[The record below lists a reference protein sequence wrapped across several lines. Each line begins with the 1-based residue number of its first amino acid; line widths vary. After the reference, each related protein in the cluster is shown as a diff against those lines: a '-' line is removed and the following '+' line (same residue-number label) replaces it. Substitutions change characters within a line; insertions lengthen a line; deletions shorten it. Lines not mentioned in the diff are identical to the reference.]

1 MENYNGDEQVRLK
14 AEPKKGKS
22 LWLTSLVSGTVASIV
37 TSSVFVFGGDF
48 IDAEKNTVTESSQT
62 AGAEQ
67 TESVEKNKSINTEK
81 LSTSTDSNERADMV
95 ESASKSIV
103 GVVNLQEMQNQN
115 PFQQQST
122 ESETVESGTGSG
134 VIYKKDNGKAYIITN
149 NHVIEGAKEVE
160 ISLYDGQKATATVV
174 GADALT
180 DLAVLTI
187 DASVAPEGINFGD
200 SDRMRPGEEVLAI
213 GNPLGLDFSRSVT
226 QGIVSATGRSISVDT
241 SDGEWELDVL
251 QTDAAINPG
260 NSGGALINTAG
271 EVIGIN
277 SLKISESGVEGLG
290 FAIPSND
297 VIPIVTELI
306 ENGKITRPYLGVSL
320 ANTEELPQYYFQN
333 VPEAAKSGV
342 MVTGIETGSAAAN
355 GGLKQQDIIVEIDGT
370 KISTSAELRKYLYT
384 DKKIGDKV
392 KVKVYRGNEEKT
404 LTITLQNS

>member
-1 MENYNGDEQVRLK
+1 MENYNGEEQVRIK
-14 AEPKKGKS
+14 AERKKGKS
-22 LWLTSLVSGTVASIV
+22 LWITSLVSGTVASMV
-37 TSSVFVFGGDF
+37 TSSVFLFGGDF
-48 IDAEKNTVTESSQT
+48 IDQGKSSVNESTET
-62 AGAEQ
+62 AGIQQ
-67 TESVEKNKSINTEK
+67 TDSVEKDKSVTAEK
-81 LSTSTDSNERADMV
+81 LSASTDSNDRAEMV

-103 GVVNLQEMQNQN
+103 GVVNLQEMQSQN
-115 PFQQQST
+115 PYQRQST

-134 VIYKKDNGKAYIITN
+134 VIYKKADGKAYIITN

-160 ISLYDGQKATATVV
+160 ISLYDGQKATAAVV

-187 DASVAPEGINFGD
+187 DSSKAPEGIKFGNSD
-200 SDRMRPGEEVLAI
+200 SMRPGEEVLAI

-226 QGIVSATGRSISVDT
+226 QGIVSATGRTISVDT
-241 SDGEWELDVL
+241 SDGEWALDVL

-277 SLKISESGVEGLG
+277 SLKISENGVEGLG

-320 ANTEELPQYYFQN
+320 ASIGELPQYYIQN
-333 VPEAAKSGV
+333 VPEAAESGV
-342 MVTGIETGSAAAN
+342 MVTSMEAGSAAAN

-370 KISTSAELRKYLYT
+370 KINTAAALRKYLYT

-392 KVKVYRGNEEKT
+392 KIKVYRGTEEKT
-404 LTITLQNS
+404 VTITLQKP

>member
-1 MENYNGDEQVRLK
+1 MENYNGDEQVRVK

>member
-1 MENYNGDEQVRLK
+1 MENYNGDEQVRVK

-149 NHVIEGAKEVE
+149 NHVIEGAKELE

-320 ANTEELPQYYFQN
+320 ANTEELPQYYLQN

>member
-1 MENYNGDEQVRLK
+1 MENYNGDEQVRVK

-22 LWLTSLVSGTVASIV
+22 LWFTSLVSGTVASIV

-320 ANTEELPQYYFQN
+320 ANTEELPQYYLQN

>member
-1 MENYNGDEQVRLK
+1 MEDYKSNEQVRMK
-14 AEPKKGKS
+14 QDGKKGKS
-22 LWLTSLVSGTVASIV
+22 LWMTSLVSGTIASVV
-37 TSSVFVFGGDF
+37 TSSVFMFSGDF
-48 IDAEKNTVTESSQT
+48 VDQGKNSVDDSAQT
-62 AGAEQ
+62 A
-67 TESVEKNKSINTEK
+67 SVQKDGGVTPQK
-81 LSTSTDSNERADMV
+81 LSTSTDSKDRANMV

-103 GVVNLQEMQNQN
+103 GVVNLQENQNQN

-122 ESETVESGTGSG
+122 ENEKVETGTGSG
-134 VIYKKDNGKAYIITN
+134 VIYKKENGKAYIITN

-160 ISLYDGQKATATVV
+160 ISLYDGQKAKAAVV

-187 DASVAPEGINFGD
+187 DASKAPDGIKFGNSD
-200 SDRMRPGEEVLAI
+200 SMRPGEEVLAI

-241 SDGEWELDVL
+241 SDGAWALDVI

-306 ENGKITRPYLGVSL
+306 DNGKITRPYLGVSL
-320 ANTEELPQYYFQN
+320 ASIEELPQYYLQN
-333 VPEAAKSGV
+333 VPEAAKTGV
-342 MVTGIETGSAAAN
+342 MITSIEAGSAAEK
-355 GGLKQQDIIVEIDGT
+355 GGLKQQDIIMEIDGT
-370 KISTSAELRKYLYT
+370 KISTAAELRKYLYN
-384 DKKIGDKV
+384 DKKIGEKV
-392 KVKVYRGNEEKT
+392 KIKLYRGMKEKT
-404 LTITLQNS
+404 VTITLQKS

>member
-1 MENYNGDEQVRLK
+1 MENYNGEEQVRVN
-14 AEPKKGKS
+14 AERKKGKS
-22 LWLTSLVSGTVASIV
+22 LWITSLVSGTVASMV
-37 TSSVFVFGGDF
+37 TSSVFLFGGDF
-48 IDAEKNTVTESSQT
+48 IDQGKSSVNESTET
-62 AGAEQ
+62 AGIQQ
-67 TESVEKNKSINTEK
+67 TDSVEKDKSVTAEK
-81 LSTSTDSNERADMV
+81 LSASTDSNDRAEMV

-103 GVVNLQEMQNQN
+103 GVVNLQEMQSQN
-115 PFQQQST
+115 PYQRQST

-134 VIYKKDNGKAYIITN
+134 VIYKKADGKAYIITN

-160 ISLYDGQKATATVV
+160 ISLYDGQKATAAVV

-187 DASVAPEGINFGD
+187 DSSKAPEGIKFGNSD
-200 SDRMRPGEEVLAI
+200 SMRPGEEVLAI

-226 QGIVSATGRSISVDT
+226 QGIVSATGRTISVDT
-241 SDGEWELDVL
+241 SDGEWALDVL

-277 SLKISESGVEGLG
+277 SLKISENGVEGLG

-320 ANTEELPQYYFQN
+320 ASIDELPQHYIQN
-333 VPEAAKSGV
+333 VPEAAESGV
-342 MVTGIETGSAAAN
+342 MVTSIEAGSAAAN

-370 KISTSAELRKYLYT
+370 KINTAAALRKYLYT

-392 KVKVYRGNEEKT
+392 KIKVYRGTEEKT
-404 LTITLQNS
+404 VTITLQKP

>member
-1 MENYNGDEQVRLK
+1 MENYNGDEQVRVK

-48 IDAEKNTVTESSQT
+48 MDAEKNTVTESSQT

-67 TESVEKNKSINTEK
+67 TESVEKIKSINTEK

-320 ANTEELPQYYFQN
+320 ANTEELPQYYLQN
-333 VPEAAKSGV
+333 APEAAKSGV

-370 KISTSAELRKYLYT
+370 KISTSAELRKHLYT

>member
-1 MENYNGDEQVRLK
+1 MENYNGEEQVRVK
-14 AEPKKGKS
+14 AERKKGKS
-22 LWLTSLVSGTVASIV
+22 LWITSLVSGTVASMV
-37 TSSVFVFGGDF
+37 TSSVFLFGVDF
-48 IDAEKNTVTESSQT
+48 INQGKSSVNESTET
-62 AGAEQ
+62 AGIQ
-67 TESVEKNKSINTEK
+67 QKDSVEKDKSVTAEK
-81 LSTSTDSNERADMV
+81 LSASTDSNDRAEMV

-103 GVVNLQEMQNQN
+103 GVVNLQEMQSQT
-115 PFQQQST
+115 PYQRQST

-134 VIYKKDNGKAYIITN
+134 VIYKKADGKAYIITN

-160 ISLYDGQKATATVV
+160 ISLYDGQKATAAVV

-187 DASVAPEGINFGD
+187 DSSKAPEGIKFGNSD
-200 SDRMRPGEEVLAI
+200 SMRPGEEVLAI

-226 QGIVSATGRSISVDT
+226 QGIVSATGRTISVDT
-241 SDGEWELDVL
+241 SDGEWALDVL

-277 SLKISESGVEGLG
+277 SLKISENGVEGLG

-320 ANTEELPQYYFQN
+320 ASIDELPQYYIQN
-333 VPEAAKSGV
+333 VPEAAESGV
-342 MVTGIETGSAAAN
+342 MVTSIEAGSAAAN

-370 KISTSAELRKYLYT
+370 KINTAAALRKYLYT

-392 KVKVYRGNEEKT
+392 KIKVYRGTEEKT
-404 LTITLQNS
+404 VTITLQKP

>member
-1 MENYNGDEQVRLK
+1 MENYNGEEQVRVN
-14 AEPKKGKS
+14 AERKKGKS
-22 LWLTSLVSGTVASIV
+22 LWITSLVSGTVASMV
-37 TSSVFVFGGDF
+37 TSSVFLFGGDF
-48 IDAEKNTVTESSQT
+48 IDQGKSSVNESTET
-62 AGAEQ
+62 AGIQQ
-67 TESVEKNKSINTEK
+67 TDSVEKDKSVTAEK
-81 LSTSTDSNERADMV
+81 LSASTDSNDRAEMV

-103 GVVNLQEMQNQN
+103 GVVNLQEMQSQN
-115 PFQQQST
+115 PYQRQST

-134 VIYKKDNGKAYIITN
+134 VIYKKADGKAYIITN

-160 ISLYDGQKATATVV
+160 ISLYDGQKATAAVV

-187 DASVAPEGINFGD
+187 DSSKAPEGIKFGNSD
-200 SDRMRPGEEVLAI
+200 SMRPGEEVLAI

-226 QGIVSATGRSISVDT
+226 QGIVSATGRTISVDT
-241 SDGEWELDVL
+241 SDGEWALDVL

-277 SLKISESGVEGLG
+277 SLKISENGVEGLG

-320 ANTEELPQYYFQN
+320 ASIDELPQHYIQN
-333 VPEAAKSGV
+333 VPEAAESGV
-342 MVTGIETGSAAAN
+342 MVTSIEAGSAAAN

-370 KISTSAELRKYLYT
+370 KINTAAALRKYLYT

-392 KVKVYRGNEEKT
+392 KIKVYRGTEEKT
-404 LTITLQNS
+404 VSITLQKP

>member
-1 MENYNGDEQVRLK
+1 MENYNGEEQVRVK
-14 AEPKKGKS
+14 AERKKGKS
-22 LWLTSLVSGTVASIV
+22 LWITSLVSGTVASMV
-37 TSSVFVFGGDF
+37 TSSVFLFGGDF
-48 IDAEKNTVTESSQT
+48 IDQGKSSVNESTET
-62 AGAEQ
+62 AGIQQ
-67 TESVEKNKSINTEK
+67 TDSVEKDKSVTAEK
-81 LSTSTDSNERADMV
+81 LSASTDSNDRAEMV

-103 GVVNLQEMQNQN
+103 GVVNLQEMQSQY
-115 PFQQQST
+115 PYQRQST

-134 VIYKKDNGKAYIITN
+134 VIYKKADGKAYIITN

-160 ISLYDGQKATATVV
+160 ISLYDGQKATAAVV

-187 DASVAPEGINFGD
+187 DSSKAPEGIKFGNSD
-200 SDRMRPGEEVLAI
+200 SMRPGEEVLAI

-226 QGIVSATGRSISVDT
+226 QGIVSATGRTISVDT
-241 SDGEWELDVL
+241 SDGEWALDVL

-277 SLKISESGVEGLG
+277 SLKISENGVEGLG

-320 ANTEELPQYYFQN
+320 ASIGELPQYYIQN
-333 VPEAAKSGV
+333 VPEAAESGV
-342 MVTGIETGSAAAN
+342 MVTSIEAGSAAAN

-370 KISTSAELRKYLYT
+370 KINTAAALRKYLYT

-392 KVKVYRGNEEKT
+392 KIKVYRGTEEKT
-404 LTITLQNS
+404 VTITLQKP

>member
-1 MENYNGDEQVRLK
+1 MENYNGNEQVQVKEER
-14 AEPKKGKS
+14 KKGKS
-22 LWLTSLVSGTVASIV
+22 LWMTSLVSGTVASMV
-37 TSSVFVFGGDF
+37 TSSVFIFGGDF
-48 IDAEKNTVTESSQT
+48 IDQEKNSVADSAQT
-62 AGAEQ
+62 ASVTQ
-67 TESVEKNKSINTEK
+67 TEKAGDATPQK
-81 LSTSTDSNERADMV
+81 LSASTDSKDRANMV

-103 GVVNLQEMQNQN
+103 GVVNLQETQNQN

-122 ESETVESGTGSG
+122 ESEKVETGTGSG

-160 ISLYDGQKATATVV
+160 ISLYDGQKATAAVV

-187 DASVAPEGINFGD
+187 DASKAPDGIKFGNSD
-200 SDRMRPGEEVLAI
+200 SMRPGEEVLAI

-241 SDGEWELDVL
+241 SDGAWTLDVI

-306 ENGKITRPYLGVSL
+306 EKGKITRPYLGVSL
-320 ANTEELPQYYFQN
+320 ASIEELPQYYLQD
-333 VPEAAKSGV
+333 VPEAAKAGV
-342 MVTGIETGSAAAN
+342 MITSIEAGSAADK
-355 GGLKQQDIIVEIDGT
+355 GGLKQQDIIMELDGT
-370 KISTSAELRKYLYT
+370 KISTAAELRKYLYT

-392 KVKVYRGNEEKT
+392 KVKVYRGKAEKT
-404 LTITLQNS
+404 VTITLQTS

>member
-1 MENYNGDEQVRLK
+1 MENYNGDEQVRMK

-22 LWLTSLVSGTVASIV
+22 LWFTSLVSGTVASIV

-320 ANTEELPQYYFQN
+320 ANTEELPQYYLQN

-342 MVTGIETGSAAAN
+342 MVTGIDTGSAAAN

>member
-1 MENYNGDEQVRLK
+1 MENYNGEEQVRVK
-14 AEPKKGKS
+14 AERKKGKS
-22 LWLTSLVSGTVASIV
+22 LWITSLVSGTVASMV
-37 TSSVFVFGGDF
+37 TSSVFLFGGDF
-48 IDAEKNTVTESSQT
+48 IDQGKSSVNESTET
-62 AGAEQ
+62 AGIQQ
-67 TESVEKNKSINTEK
+67 TDSVEKDKSVTAEK
-81 LSTSTDSNERADMV
+81 LSASTDSNDRAEMV

-103 GVVNLQEMQNQN
+103 GVVNLQEMQSQN
-115 PFQQQST
+115 PYQRQST

-134 VIYKKDNGKAYIITN
+134 VIYKKADGKAYIITN

-160 ISLYDGQKATATVV
+160 ISLYDGQKATAAVV

-187 DASVAPEGINFGD
+187 DSSKAPEGIKFGNSD
-200 SDRMRPGEEVLAI
+200 SMRPGEEVLAI

-226 QGIVSATGRSISVDT
+226 QGIVSATGRTISVDT
-241 SDGEWELDVL
+241 SDGEWALDVL

-277 SLKISESGVEGLG
+277 SLKISENGVEGLG

-320 ANTEELPQYYFQN
+320 TSIDELPQYYIQN
-333 VPEAAKSGV
+333 VPEAAESGV
-342 MVTGIETGSAAAN
+342 MVTSIEAGSAAAN

-370 KISTSAELRKYLYT
+370 KINTAAALRKYLYT

-392 KVKVYRGNEEKT
+392 KIKVYRGTEEKT
-404 LTITLQNS
+404 VTITLQKP

>member
-1 MENYNGDEQVRLK
+1 MENYNGEEQVRVK
-14 AEPKKGKS
+14 AERKKGKS
-22 LWLTSLVSGTVASIV
+22 LWITSLVSGTVASMV
-37 TSSVFVFGGDF
+37 TSSVFLFGGDF
-48 IDAEKNTVTESSQT
+48 IDQGKSPVNESTKT
-62 AGAEQ
+62 AGVQQ
-67 TESVEKNKSINTEK
+67 TERVEKNESVTAEK
-81 LSTSTDSNERADMV
+81 LSTSTDSNDRAEMV

-115 PFQQQST
+115 PYQRQN

-134 VIYKKDNGKAYIITN
+134 VIYKKADGKAYIITN

-160 ISLYDGQKATATVV
+160 ISLYDGQKATAAVV

-187 DASVAPEGINFGD
+187 DASKAPEGIKFGNSD
-200 SDRMRPGEEVLAI
+200 SMRPGEEVLAI

-241 SDGEWELDVL
+241 TDGEWELDVL

-277 SLKISESGVEGLG
+277 SLKISENGVEGLG

-320 ANTEELPQYYFQN
+320 ASIEELPQYYIQN

-342 MVTGIETGSAAAN
+342 MVTSIEAGSAAAN
-355 GGLKQQDIIVEIDGT
+355 GGLKQQDIIIEIDGT
-370 KISTSAELRKYLYT
+370 KINTATALRKYLYT

-392 KVKVYRGNEEKT
+392 KVKVYRGTEEKT
-404 LTITLQNS
+404 VTLTLQKP

>member
-1 MENYNGDEQVRLK
+1 MENYNGEEQVRVN
-14 AEPKKGKS
+14 AERKKGKS
-22 LWLTSLVSGTVASIV
+22 LWITSLVSGTVASMV
-37 TSSVFVFGGDF
+37 TSSVFLFGGDF
-48 IDAEKNTVTESSQT
+48 IDQGKSSVNESTET
-62 AGAEQ
+62 AGIQQ
-67 TESVEKNKSINTEK
+67 TDSVEKDKSVTAEK
-81 LSTSTDSNERADMV
+81 LSASTDSNDRAEMV

-103 GVVNLQEMQNQN
+103 GVVNLQEMQSQN
-115 PFQQQST
+115 PYQRQST

-134 VIYKKDNGKAYIITN
+134 VIYKKADGKAYIITN

-160 ISLYDGQKATATVV
+160 ISLYDGQKATAAVV

-187 DASVAPEGINFGD
+187 DSSKALEGIKFGNSD
-200 SDRMRPGEEVLAI
+200 SMRPGEEVLAI

-226 QGIVSATGRSISVDT
+226 QGIVSATGRTISVDT
-241 SDGEWELDVL
+241 SDGEWALDVL

-277 SLKISESGVEGLG
+277 SLKISENGVEGLG

-306 ENGKITRPYLGVSL
+306 KNGKITRPYLGVSL
-320 ANTEELPQYYFQN
+320 ASIDELPQHYIQN
-333 VPEAAKSGV
+333 VPEAAESGV
-342 MVTGIETGSAAAN
+342 MVTSIEAGSAAAN
-355 GGLKQQDIIVEIDGT
+355 GGLKQQDIIVDIDGT
-370 KISTSAELRKYLYT
+370 KINTAAALRKYLYT

-392 KVKVYRGNEEKT
+392 KIKVYRGTEEKT
-404 LTITLQNS
+404 VTITLQKP

>member
-1 MENYNGDEQVRLK
+1 MENYNGDEQVRVK

-22 LWLTSLVSGTVASIV
+22 LWFTSLVSGTVASIV

-187 DASVAPEGINFGD
+187 DASVAPEGIKFGD

-320 ANTEELPQYYFQN
+320 ANTEELPQYYLQN

-404 LTITLQNS
+404 LTITLKNS

>member
-1 MENYNGDEQVRLK
+1 MENYNGEEQVRVQDK
-14 AEPKKGKS
+14 PKKGKS
-22 LWLTSLVSGTVASIV
+22 HVFTGLVSGVVASLV

-48 IDAEKNTVTESSQT
+48 VDTEKETVTESSQT
-62 AGAEQ
+62 AAVGQ
-67 TESVEKNKSINTEK
+67 TVTPQK

-95 ESASKSIV
+95 ETASKSIV
-103 GVVNLQEMQNQN
+103 GVVNYQETQSQH

-134 VIYKKDNGKAYIITN
+134 VIYKKEKGKAFIITN

-160 ISLYDGQKATATVV
+160 ISLYDGQKATAEVV

-187 DASVAPEGINFGD
+187 DDSIAPDAVSFGD
-200 SDRMRPGEEVLAI
+200 SDSIRPGEEVLAI

-226 QGIVSATGRSISVDT
+226 QGIISATGRAISVDT
-241 SDGEWELDVL
+241 SEGEWELDVL

-297 VIPIVTELI
+297 VIPIVKELI
-306 ENGKITRPYLGVSL
+306 EKGKIIRPYLGVSL
-320 ANTEELPQYYFQN
+320 TNTEELPQYYLQN
-333 VPEAAKSGV
+333 VPESAKSGV
-342 MVTGIETGSAAAN
+342 MVTSVETGSAAAG
-355 GGLKQQDIIVEIDGT
+355 GGLQQQDIIVAIDGT
-370 KISTSAELRKYLYT
+370 KISTAAELRKQLYT
-384 DKKIGDKV
+384 VKKLGDKV
-392 KVKVYRGNEEKT
+392 KIKVYRGTEEKT
-404 LTITLQNS
+404 LTITLKNS

>member
-1 MENYNGDEQVRLK
+1 MENYNGDEQVRVK
-14 AEPKKGKS
+14 SEPKKGKS

-67 TESVEKNKSINTEK
+67 TESVAKNKGVNAEQ

-95 ESASKSIV
+95 ETASKSIV
-103 GVVNLQEMQNQN
+103 GVVNLQETQNQN

-160 ISLYDGQKATATVV
+160 ISLYDGQKATAEVV

-187 DASVAPEGINFGD
+187 DASIAPEGINFGN
-200 SDRMRPGEEVLAI
+200 SDNMRPGEEVLAI

-241 SDGEWELDVL
+241 SEGEWELDVL

-306 ENGKITRPYLGVSL
+306 ENGKVTRPYLGVGL
-320 ANTEELPQYYFQN
+320 ANTEELPQYYLQN

-370 KISTSAELRKYLYT
+370 KISTSAELRKHLYT

-404 LTITLQNS
+404 VTITLQNS

>member
-1 MENYNGDEQVRLK
+1 MENYNGDEQVRVK

-187 DASVAPEGINFGD
+187 NASVAPEGINFGD

-320 ANTEELPQYYFQN
+320 ANTEELPQYYLQN

>member
-1 MENYNGDEQVRLK
+1 
-14 AEPKKGKS
+14 
-22 LWLTSLVSGTVASIV
+22 
-37 TSSVFVFGGDF
+37 
-48 IDAEKNTVTESSQT
+48 
-62 AGAEQ
+62 
-67 TESVEKNKSINTEK
+67 
-81 LSTSTDSNERADMV
+81 MV

-134 VIYKKDNGKAYIITN
+134 VIYKKANGKAYIITN

-160 ISLYDGQKATATVV
+160 ISLYDGQKATAAVV

-320 ANTEELPQYYFQN
+320 ANTEELPQYYLQN

>member
-1 MENYNGDEQVRLK
+1 MENYNGDEQVRVK

-187 DASVAPEGINFGD
+187 DDSVAPEGINFGD

>member
-1 MENYNGDEQVRLK
+1 MEDYNGNEQVRVK
-14 AEPKKGKS
+14 EERKKGKS
-22 LWLTSLVSGTVASIV
+22 LWKTSLVSGTVASMV
-37 TSSVFVFGGDF
+37 TSSVFIFGGDF
-48 IDAEKNTVTESSQT
+48 IDQGKKSVDHSAQTASVAQTERAEKEGVTPQ
-62 AGAEQ
+62 
-67 TESVEKNKSINTEK
+67 K
-81 LSTSTDSNERADMV
+81 LSTSTDSKDRANMV
-95 ESASKSIV
+95 ETASKSIV
-103 GVVNLQEMQNQN
+103 GVVNLQDTQNQS

-122 ESETVESGTGSG
+122 ESEKVETGTGSG
-134 VIYKKDNGKAYIITN
+134 VIYKKANGKAYIITN

-160 ISLYDGQKATATVV
+160 ISLYDGQKATAAVV

-187 DASVAPEGINFGD
+187 DASKAPDGIKFGNSD
-200 SDRMRPGEEVLAI
+200 SMRPGEEVLAI

-241 SDGEWELDVL
+241 SDGAWTLDVI

-297 VIPIVTELI
+297 VIPVVTELI

-320 ANTEELPQYYFQN
+320 ASIEELPQYYLQD
-333 VPEAAKSGV
+333 VPEAAKTGV
-342 MVTGIETGSAAAN
+342 MITSIEAGSAAEK
-355 GGLKQQDIIVEIDGT
+355 GGLKQQDIIMEMDGT
-370 KISTSAELRKYLYT
+370 KISTAAELRKYLYT

-392 KVKVYRGNEEKT
+392 KVKVYRGKEEKT
-404 LTITLQNS
+404 ATITLQKS

>member
-1 MENYNGDEQVRLK
+1 MENYNGDEQVRVK

-67 TESVEKNKSINTEK
+67 TESVEKNKSIKTEK

-160 ISLYDGQKATATVV
+160 ISLYDGQKTTATVV

-241 SDGEWELDVL
+241 SDGEWELEVL

-320 ANTEELPQYYFQN
+320 ANTEELPQYYLQN

-342 MVTGIETGSAAAN
+342 MVTGIEAGSAAAN

-370 KISTSAELRKYLYT
+370 KISTSAELRKHLYT

-392 KVKVYRGNEEKT
+392 KVKVYRGNEEKS

>member
-1 MENYNGDEQVRLK
+1 MENYNGEEQVRVN
-14 AEPKKGKS
+14 AERKKGKS
-22 LWLTSLVSGTVASIV
+22 LWITSLVSGTVASMV
-37 TSSVFVFGGDF
+37 TSSVFLFGGDF
-48 IDAEKNTVTESSQT
+48 IDQGKSSVNESTET
-62 AGAEQ
+62 AGIQQ
-67 TESVEKNKSINTEK
+67 TDSVEKDKSVTAEK
-81 LSTSTDSNERADMV
+81 LSASTDSNDRAEMV

-103 GVVNLQEMQNQN
+103 GVVNLQEMQSQN
-115 PFQQQST
+115 PYQRQST

-134 VIYKKDNGKAYIITN
+134 VIYKKADGKAYIITN

-160 ISLYDGQKATATVV
+160 ISLYDGQKATAAVV

-187 DASVAPEGINFGD
+187 DSSKAPEGIKFGNSD
-200 SDRMRPGEEVLAI
+200 SMRPGEEVLAI

-226 QGIVSATGRSISVDT
+226 QGIVSATGRTISVDT
-241 SDGEWELDVL
+241 SDGEWALDVL

-277 SLKISESGVEGLG
+277 SLKISENGVEGLG

-320 ANTEELPQYYFQN
+320 ASIDELPQHYIQN
-333 VPEAAKSGV
+333 VPEAAESGV
-342 MVTGIETGSAAAN
+342 MVTSIEAGSAAAN
-355 GGLKQQDIIVEIDGT
+355 GGLKQQDIIVDIDGT
-370 KISTSAELRKYLYT
+370 KINTAAALRKYLYT

-392 KVKVYRGNEEKT
+392 KIKVYRGTEEKT
-404 LTITLQNS
+404 VTITLQKP